1 MEHKKSLG
9 QNFLNSQKIAEDIVG
24 ASKTDFKDVVLEIGP
39 GEGILTRELLK
50 TVKKVVAVEKDSRL
64 IPVLTEKFNTEIK
77 DNKLAL
83 IYGDILN
90 FDLSKIVFD
99 TSMPRVPLGIGRGYK
114 VVANIPYYITGQI
127 LRKFLEAENKPES
140 MTLLVQKEVAERIV
154 AKDKKESLL
163 SLSVKIYGKPNYV
176 KTVSKAFFAPQ
187 PKVDSA
193 ILHISNIVNHFP
205 KVRPLGNG
213 KERFFDLIHAG
224 FAHKRKQLFSN
235 LCQKY
240 DRKKILKAFEA
251 LKIPMKIRAED
262 LPLEVWTE
270 LCKNIE

>member
-1 MEHKKSLG
+1 MEQKKSLG
-9 QNFLNSQKIAEDIVG
+9 QNFLNSQKIAGEIVE
-24 ASKTDFKDVVLEIGP
+24 ASKTDFKDTVLEIGP

-50 TVKKVVAVEKDSRL
+50 TVEKVVAIEKDSRL
-64 IPVLTEKFNTEIK
+64 IPVLTEKFNIEIK

-83 IYGDILN
+83 ICGDILN
-90 FDLSKIVFD
+90 FDLSKTVFD

-127 LRKFLEAENKPES
+127 LRKFLEAENKPETI
-140 MTLLVQKEVAERIV
+140 TLLVQKEVAERIV

-163 SLSVKIYGKPNYV
+163 SLSVKIYGKPKYI
-176 KTVSKAFFAPQ
+176 KTVSKAFFSPQ

-193 ILHISNIVNHFP
+193 LLHISDINDPFP
-205 KVRPLGNG
+205 KVTPLGREG
-213 KERFFDLIHAG
+213 EEFFDLIHAG

-235 LCQKY
+235 LSKKY
-240 DRKKILKAFEA
+240 NKEKLSKIFET

-262 LPLEVWTE
+262 LPLEVWVE